1 MMNID
6 DIKKQLKKVKAP
18 DLNIKKPVQN
28 LTMMDNFIDKLKKQ
42 DQKDR
47 KLVKGVLTFFTIY
60 LVFGF
65 LIFVV
70 NPLPEFKLNIRI
82 GGSCLVLAVFMLT
95 LILRSR
101 YRRHLNISYN
111 TNTIEFIKNT
121 EKRLQLFNNENIYI
135 IIPFLLLIDIGECFI
150 IIGRYWNPAR
160 SIIEGVL
167 VINLVYFFMLGVGFL
182 FAYRSW
188 KKDKKPLLKQFRELK
203 LGLINNT
210 GNSM

>member
-1 MMNID
+1 MNID

-47 KLVKGVLTFFTIY
+47 KLVKGVLTFFIIY

-135 IIPFLLLIDIGECFI
+135 LIPFLLLIDVGECFI
-150 IIGRYWNPAR
+150 ILGRYWDPER
-160 SIIEGVL
+160 SIMEGIL
-167 VINLVYFFMLGVGFL
+167 LINLVYFCLLGVGFL

-203 LGLINNT
+203 LGLINNI